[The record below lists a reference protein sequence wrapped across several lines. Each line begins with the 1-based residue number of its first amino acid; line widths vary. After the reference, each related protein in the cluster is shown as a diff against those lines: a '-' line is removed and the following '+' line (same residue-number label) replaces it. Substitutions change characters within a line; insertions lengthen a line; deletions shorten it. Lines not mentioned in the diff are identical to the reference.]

1 MHNDN
6 SNEYI
11 PETYIPHVESN
22 GTKEIWRTLI
32 ILSVLTVVDIVLYFS
47 MPPLGGLRNIT
58 SFAIVLSRMRHMNF

>member
-32 ILSVLTVVDIVLYFS
+32 LYFIS
-47 MPPLGGLRNIT
+47 LCLRLADLEILHLY
-58 SFAIVLSRMRHMNF
+58 F